1 MEPPKPHFRYCNIV
15 SGRCDE
21 TRNQTQLNK
30 LQQLQNRAARAAAKA
45 QFKNTDHAKLF
56 QDLGWL
62 NIEQLIAYYTAVMM
76 YKVQKDIVPDEAIE
90 LFQSV
95 RITHTYNTRPLILKI
110 SSYTHKALGKSQ
122 FHMKVD
128 LE

>member
-1 MEPPKPHFRYCNIV
+1 MEPPEPHFRYRNIV
-15 SGRCDE
+15 WGRCDQ

-30 LQQLQNRAARAAAKA
+30 LQQLQNRAASA
-45 QFKNTDHAKLF
+45 QAQYKDTDHRHAELF

-62 NIEQLIAYYTAVMM
+62 NIEQLIAYYTTFMM
-76 YKVQKDIVPDEAIE
+76 YKVQKDLVPDETIE

-95 RITHTYNTRPLILKI
+95 RFTHTYNARPLILKI

-122 FHMKVD
+122 FHM
-128 LE
+128 